1 VRRGALTA
9 LLLAGA
15 LAGGA
20 ASSEAAL
27 PGGSVDASASGSARA
42 GASKARACSGRRARP
57 LRRARCSRM
66 RRMARER
73 AAAERIAPFAGG
85 PVAPGGGG
93 GSDGG
98 GSGGGGGGSAPGLG
112 RFVSVAAREWSLTLS
127 RPVVARGSVTV
138 ELRNVGE
145 DPHNLVVS
153 LDDGSHAPISTWAE
167 TDPGALL
174 RQTVT
179 LDAGQYLLWC
189 SLEGHE
195 ADGMSAR
202 LRVE

>member
-15 LAGGA
+15 LAGAA
-20 ASSEAAL
+20 ASSEAA
-27 PGGSVDASASGSARA
+27 PTGGSGGAAASGSSGVAA
-42 GASKARACSGRRARP
+42 AKARACSRGRARP
-57 LRRARCSRM
+57 LRRPRCSRM
-66 RRMARER
+66 RRLARER
-73 AAAERIAPFAGG
+73 AAAERLAPFAGG
-85 PVAPGGGG
+85 PVAPGGGDG
-93 GSDGG
+93 GSGG
-98 GSGGGGGGSAPGLG
+98 GSGGGGPAPALG

-127 RPVVARGSVTV
+127 RPVVASGSVTV

-153 LDDGSHAPISTWAE
+153 PDDGSHTPVSTWAE